1 MSREAIKC
9 VPFSAQEH
17 QRVIEFEDRPRKDE
31 EKHRG
36 ETKKWIKTKIPKR
49 NKSLSTLNR
58 IFNHLLFWHLLF
70 LTVLVTF

>member
-36 ETKKWIKTKIPKR
+36 ETKKWIKTKIPKW
-49 NKSLSTLNR
+49 NKSTQNTVLNYS
-58 IFNHLLFWHLLF
+58 LFWHFFGAIYLF
-70 LTVLVTF
+70 